1 MATFLFNEII
11 FGPVK
16 SRRLGVS
23 LGVNLLPLDKKYCNF
38 DCIYCECGWTC
49 NNGISPNDLPE
60 RSKVAE
66 KLEAKITEMVSQNG
80 PPDVITFA
88 GNGEPTLHPDF
99 EGIIED
105 ALQIRKRLCPG
116 AEVAVLSNAFSLE
129 DPGVREALSS
139 IEQNILKL
147 DTAIEET
154 YRLINR
160 PAGSK
165 TISQIID
172 QLSRFEG
179 DMIIQSL
186 FFRGKFKDQQV
197 DNTAE
202 NELIKLFEAYRAIGP
217 ASVMVYTFD
226 RDTPTGTLEK
236 VPVYELE
243 AIARLIEQLGIP
255 ADVYG

>member
-49 NNGISPNDLPE
+49 NSGISPKDLPD

-66 KLEAKITEMVSQNG
+66 KLEAKISEMVSHDG

-105 ALQIRKRLCPG
+105 TIGIRNKLCPG

-129 DPGVREALSS
+129 DPGVRQALCS

-160 PAGSK
+160 PAGNK
-165 TISQIID
+165 TVSHIID
-172 QLSRFEG
+172 HLSRFEG

-186 FFRGKFKDQQV
+186 FFRGIFKNQQV

-217 ASVMVYTFD
+217 NSVMVYTFD

-236 VPVYELE
+236 VPVYELD
-243 AIARLIEQLGIP
+243 AIASLIEQLGIP
-255 ADVYG
+255 AEVYG